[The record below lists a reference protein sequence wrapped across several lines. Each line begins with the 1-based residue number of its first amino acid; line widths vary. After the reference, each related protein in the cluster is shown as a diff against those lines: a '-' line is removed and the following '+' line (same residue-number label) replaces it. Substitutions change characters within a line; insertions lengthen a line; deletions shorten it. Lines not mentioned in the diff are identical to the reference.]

1 MDGQSVINHTPCI
14 NKVYKRNG
22 VWLYKPI
29 EKQESLLLE
38 HDGDDQSFEFM
49 STYIEQ
55 SENKNLLLRSKRR
68 LHLSY
73 KQ

>member
-1 MDGQSVINHTPCI
+1 MRDFAWMDNLLLIIQPCI

-38 HDGDDQSFEFM
+38 HDGDDQSF
-49 STYIEQ
+49 
-55 SENKNLLLRSKRR
+55 
-68 LHLSY
+68 
-73 KQ
+73 